1 MTLGDAQYSQKIKL
15 KVIKI
20 ESSSLLWSKLLENPK
35 QN

>member
-1 MTLGDAQYSQKIKL
+1 MTLGDAQYSQKI

-20 ESSSLLWSKLLENPK
+20 ESSSLLWSKLLEDPK